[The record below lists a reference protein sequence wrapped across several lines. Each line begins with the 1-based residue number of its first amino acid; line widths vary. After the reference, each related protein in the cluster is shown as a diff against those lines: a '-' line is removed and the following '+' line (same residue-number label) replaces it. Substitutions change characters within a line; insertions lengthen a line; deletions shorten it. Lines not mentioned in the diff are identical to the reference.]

1 MAARRRALAAAVLL
15 LTPLVA
21 GCTSDGGSGP
31 TAGLPA
37 LGSPGRVDVGTAALQ
52 AQRKAAGIA
61 ACPATDRPSAASA
74 EPSGRRLP
82 DVTLPCLGGGPPVDL
97 AALRGPLVINFWAQ
111 WCVKCRDELPY
122 FARLHRAGVD
132 VLGVDFQD
140 VQPGA
145 ALALAEQ
152 AGVSF
157 PSVADPTGQLRAPLR
172 VIALPTTLFVA
183 ADGTV
188 TMQATR
194 EFTSYNELVSTVRD
208 VLGVDV

>member
-1 MAARRRALAAAVLL
+1 VLAAVVLL
-15 LTPLVA
+15 LTALVA
-21 GCTSDGGSGP
+21 GCASDGGSGP
-31 TAGLPA
+31 SAGLPA
-37 LGSPGRVDVGTAALQ
+37 LGSPGRVDVGTPALR

-61 ACPATDRPSAASA
+61 ACPPTERPSGDSA
-74 EPSGRRLP
+74 EVSGRRLP

-172 VIALPTTLFVA
+172 VIAMPTTLFVD

-194 EFTSYNELVSTVRD
+194 EFTSYDELVTTVRD
-208 VLGVDV
+208 ALGVDV